1 MKYLNFKKLSQK
13 LQNYEHIHLITHTDL
28 DGVGPSIVLRAYGIT
43 HSPYYVETRKVDEAV
58 QARLAELNDHELL
71 IITDLSVNEETAE
84 MIEKVNQKPDD
95 RSVVLMDHHASAIA
109 LNKYEWATVLPTL
122 NNIKMS
128 ATTLIFKALKD
139 AEYELSPIFHSVDEE
154 EAETEKTPEYTVL
167 EKETFFDRLAH
178 LVEDIRLYDT
188 WDWNVLSIQEATDLN
203 TIFYARRRHDFIHA
217 RLDYILTGQFF
228 TPEDATY
235 LEFSKEE
242 LRKVLKKKTKQMV
255 IVPNF
260 HLKGHD
266 APLNIGVVETDSYF
280 SELGNHLAE
289 KFAEEIDVVFIISLV
304 KNRVSLRSIGD
315 AINLAEIAKAYNGG
329 GHPNASGCDL
339 SELGTEFL
347 QAVLEAS
354 KNK

>member
-1 MKYLNFKKLSQK
+1 MDFKKLPKK
-13 LQNYEHIHLITHTDL
+13 LQNYENIHLITHTDL
-28 DGVGPSIVLRAYGIT
+28 DGVGPSIVLRAFGIT

-58 QARLAELNDHELL
+58 QTRLNELNDHELL

-84 MIEKVNQKPDD
+84 MIDKVNKKPDG
-95 RSVVLMDHHASAIA
+95 RFVVLLDHHASAVS
-109 LNKYEWATVLPTL
+109 LNSYEWATVLPIV
-122 NNIKMS
+122 NDIKMS

-139 AEYELSPIFHSVDEE
+139 AEYEISPIFHSTEE
-154 EAETEKTPEYTVL
+154 ELEEIEKNTEYTTM

-217 RLDYILTGQFF
+217 RMDYLLNGQLF
-228 TPEDATY
+228 TAEDLAY
-235 LEFSKEE
+235 LQFSKEE
-242 LRKVLKKKTKQMV
+242 LRKILKKKSKQMI
-255 IVPNF
+255 IVPQYQ
-260 HLKGHD
+260 LKGHD
-266 APLNIGVVETDSYF
+266 TPINIGVVETDSYY

-289 KFAEEIDVVFIISLV
+289 KFEEEIDAVFIISLV

-315 AINLAEIAKAYNGG
+315 KVNLSEIAKAYNGG

-339 SELGTEFL
+339 SELGAEFL
-347 QAVLEAS
+347 LAVLEAS
-354 KNK
+354 KNR

>member
-1 MKYLNFKKLSQK
+1 MFDMKGVEILEFKKLSQK

-154 EAETEKTPEYTVL
+154 GAETEKTPEYTVL
-167 EKETFFDRLAH
+167 EKEPFL
-178 LVEDIRLYDT
+178 
-188 WDWNVLSIQEATDLN
+188 
-203 TIFYARRRHDFIHA
+203 
-217 RLDYILTGQFF
+217 
-228 TPEDATY
+228 
-235 LEFSKEE
+235 
-242 LRKVLKKKTKQMV
+242 
-255 IVPNF
+255 IV
-260 HLKGHD
+260 
-266 APLNIGVVETDSYF
+266 
-280 SELGNHLAE
+280 
-289 KFAEEIDVVFIISLV
+289 
-304 KNRVSLRSIGD
+304 
-315 AINLAEIAKAYNGG
+315 
-329 GHPNASGCDL
+329 
-339 SELGTEFL
+339 
-347 QAVLEAS
+347 
-354 KNK
+354 

>member
-1 MKYLNFKKLSQK
+1 MILKILPKRLE
-13 LQNYEHIHLITHTDL
+13 NYEHIHLITHTDL

-71 IITDLSVNEETAE
+71 MITDLSVNDETAE
-84 MIEKVNQKPDD
+84 MIEKVNRKPDG
-95 RSVVLMDHHASAIA
+95 RYVILIDHHASAIA
-109 LNKYEWATVLPTL
+109 LNNYEWATVLPSV
-122 NNIKMS
+122 NDIKMS

-139 AEYELSPIFHSVDEE
+139 AEYEVSPIIHVTDEE
-154 EAETEKTPEYTVL
+154 NDEIETTPDYSVV
-167 EKETFFDRLAH
+167 EKELFFDRLAH

-188 WDWNVLSIQEATDLN
+188 WDWNVLSIQEAADLN
-203 TIFYARRRHDFIHA
+203 TIFYARRRHDFIDA
-217 RLDYILTGQFF
+217 RMDYILNGQLF
-228 TPEDATY
+228 TPEDTAY
-235 LEFSKEE
+235 LEFSKDE
-242 LRKVLKKKTKQMV
+242 LRKILKKKSKQMV

-260 HLKGHD
+260 QLKGHET
-266 APLNIGVVETDSYF
+266 PLNIGVVETDSYY

-289 KFAEEIDVVFIISLV
+289 KYTEEIDVVFIISLV

-315 AINLAEIAKAYNGG
+315 SINLSEIAKAYNGG

-339 SELGTEFL
+339 SELGPEFL
-347 QAVLEAS
+347 TAVIEAS

>member
-1 MKYLNFKKLSQK
+1 
-13 LQNYEHIHLITHTDL
+13 
-28 DGVGPSIVLRAYGIT
+28 
-43 HSPYYVETRKVDEAV
+43 
-58 QARLAELNDHELL
+58 
-71 IITDLSVNEETAE
+71 
-84 MIEKVNQKPDD
+84 
-95 RSVVLMDHHASAIA
+95 
-109 LNKYEWATVLPTL
+109 
-122 NNIKMS
+122 
-128 ATTLIFKALKD
+128 
-139 AEYELSPIFHSVDEE
+139 
-154 EAETEKTPEYTVL
+154 
-167 EKETFFDRLAH
+167 
-178 LVEDIRLYDT
+178 
-188 WDWNVLSIQEATDLN
+188 
-203 TIFYARRRHDFIHA
+203 
-217 RLDYILTGQFF
+217 
-228 TPEDATY
+228 
-235 LEFSKEE
+235 
-242 LRKVLKKKTKQMV
+242 MV